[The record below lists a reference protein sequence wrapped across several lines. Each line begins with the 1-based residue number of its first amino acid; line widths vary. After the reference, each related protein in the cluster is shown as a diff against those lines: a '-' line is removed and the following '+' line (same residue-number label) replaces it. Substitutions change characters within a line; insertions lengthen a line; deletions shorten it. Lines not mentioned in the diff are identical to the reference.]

1 MPEKLRFIRM
11 GEEIINLE
19 MIMMVR
25 TPSDNEAYVKF
36 QNGGETELFG
46 DQAATLLAA
55 LKAYTMEV
63 QY

>member
-1 MPEKLRFIRM
+1 MADKLLFVKM
-11 GEEIINLE
+11 GDEIINLE

-25 TPSDNEAYVKF
+25 TPSIDAAYVKF
-36 QNGGETELFG
+36 QNGAETELFG

-55 LKAYTMEV
+55 LKPHTMDV